1 MEIKEIIDHFN
12 ISEELAQKFE
22 EFLMNLTKNAFIEGV
37 KEGGKSVA
45 ENDNLKLAV
54 FVDEDGKPNFKIK
67 NDRAAIIA
75 IVESIES
82 ALMNHDRSGLDILFS
97 CVVHLLAREPSG
109 EFEKEFI
116 ENIKKTTP
124 KYRQAVSKKWKEFQ
138 N

>member
-1 MEIKEIIDHFN
+1 MEIEEIINHFN

-54 FVDEDGKPNFKIK
+54 FVDEDGKPHFMIR
-67 NDRAAIIA
+67 NDDTAIMA

-82 ALMNHDRSGLDILFS
+82 GLQEQDKRGLDILFS

-109 EFEKEFI
+109 EFEKNFI
-116 ENIKKTTP
+116 ENIKNTTS
-124 KYRQAVSKKWKEFQ
+124 KYRKATKEWKKFQ

>member
-1 MEIKEIIDHFN
+1 MEIKEIVDHFK
-12 ISEELAQKFE
+12 ISEDLIPNFE
-22 EFLMNLTKNAFIEGV
+22 EFLMNLTKEAFIEGV

-54 FVDEDGKPNFKIK
+54 FVDEDGKPYFKIK
-67 NDRAAIIA
+67 NDNSAIIA

-82 ALMNHDRSGLDILFS
+82 GLQEHDKRGLDILFS

-109 EFEKEFI
+109 KFENEFI
-116 ENIKKTTP
+116 ENIKKTTF
-124 KYRQAVSKKWKEFQ
+124 KYRKAAKEWKKFQ

>member
-1 MEIKEIIDHFN
+1 MEIKEIVDQFK
-12 ISEELAQKFE
+12 ISEDLIPNFE
-22 EFLMNLTKNAFIEGV
+22 EFLMNLTKEAFIEGV

-54 FVDEDGKPNFKIK
+54 FVDEDGKPYFKIK
-67 NDRAAIIA
+67 NDNSAIIA

-82 ALMNHDRSGLDILFS
+82 GLQEHDKRGLDILFS

-109 EFEKEFI
+109 EFENNFI
-116 ENIKKTTP
+116 ENIKKTTT
-124 KYRQAVSKKWKEFQ
+124 KYRKAAKEWKKFQ

>member
-1 MEIKEIIDHFN
+1 MEIEEIIDHFN

-45 ENDNLKLAV
+45 ENDNLKLAI
-54 FVDEDGKPNFKIK
+54 FVDEDGKPYIKIK
-67 NDRAAIIA
+67 NDNAAIMA

-82 ALMNHDRSGLDILFS
+82 GLQEHDKRGLDILFS

-109 EFEKEFI
+109 EFEKNFI
-116 ENIKKTTP
+116 ENIKNTTS
-124 KYRQAVSKKWKEFQ
+124 KYRKAAKEWKKFQ